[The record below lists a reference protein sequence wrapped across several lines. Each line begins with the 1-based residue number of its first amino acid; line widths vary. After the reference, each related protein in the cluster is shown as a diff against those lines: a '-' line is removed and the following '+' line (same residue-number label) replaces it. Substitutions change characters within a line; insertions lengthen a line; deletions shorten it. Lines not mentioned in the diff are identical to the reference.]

1 MFFNLATLNDKNF
14 PNHYRLGTLVLNTDN
29 GWVLHDLEDAIFV
42 VKGYVESM
50 VLVGDALQN
59 LEDHK
64 ELGNFVCFKYSKRTQ
79 TISVMT
85 NRWRGMLIW
94 VESGKFISNLYQT
107 NHTIWNDSGL
117 VVDQALVP
125 HETKLDIIGPVM
137 PSSMSRDSVTDK
149 IHEIITDRVHGFL
162 ASNRLPLKVFCS
174 GGIDS
179 TLVWSY
185 IKAATNS
192 YKLILENRMQWD
204 YFWCHNRQRI
214 MRQFWGYNQIHHWLE
229 PCVLSSGTPGDEF
242 MMRSP
247 TTVNLWCMYHGLD
260 IFDLIAD
267 ADLLH
272 HEYFNQDKHRRLF
285 EQQQQDRS
293 LDAVMQLDHSSF
305 VQYLCNINAN
315 DCQHWHL
322 GNTLTFTPLRD
333 MRIMKLLL
341 SLDPA
346 DLLPQILDSAIS
358 RELISRN
365 DKSLLD
371 LLSGKKNTG
380 EYLANL
386 AQLTPR

>member
-1 MFFNLATLNDKNF
+1 MFFNLAAFDDKNF
-14 PNHYRLGTLVLNTDN
+14 PNHYRLGALVLNTDN
-29 GWVLHDLEDAIFV
+29 GWILHEFEDAIFV
-42 VKGYVESM
+42 FKGYVEAL
-50 VLVGDALQN
+50 VLGKHVLQN

-64 ELGNFVCFKYSKRTQ
+64 ELGNFVCFRYNKRTH

-94 VESGKFISNLYQT
+94 AKPGKFVSNLYQT
-107 NHTIWNDSGL
+107 NHTIWNDSTL
-117 VVDQALVP
+117 VIDRALVP
-125 HETKLDIIGPVM
+125 HETKLDIIGPAIVA
-137 PSSMSRDSVTDK
+137 PTSIESVVDN

-162 ASNRLPLKVFCS
+162 ASNQLPLKVFCS

-185 IKAATNS
+185 IKAVTDS
-192 YKLILENRMQWD
+192 YELILENRMQWD

-214 MRQFWGYNQIHHWLE
+214 LRQFWGYNQIHHWLE

-267 ADLLH
+267 TDLLH
-272 HEYFNQDKHRRLF
+272 HEYFNQHKHLRLF

-293 LDAVMQLDHSSF
+293 LDAVMQLDHASF
-305 VQYLCNINAN
+305 VQYVCNINAN

-341 SLDPA
+341 SLDPR